1 MMKKVFAAILSIVLI
16 TGVSACGEKKNEGPD
31 YADDEA
37 MSIIAEGFSKRSD
50 LIDKLKGQGKDTSES
65 KYFQQIIQTEIDNDK
80 PLKARQFK
88 DSKLQEQV
96 IVYLNS
102 LDDQLAV
109 VKKYASTSAESAE
122 ARSKAYDKRS
132 TILKTFV
139 DKYGLKVDSKYQDTL
154 DDLVRNGNSVQ
165 EKNETDQTI
174 NSLIASAKFDK
185 TEAEYGGYYTYSAVI
200 ENTSKINFSN
210 VSLLLALYD
219 ADGVKVEEAYAS
231 TSSWA
236 AGEKVRFEAG
246 SDVNAAQVKVSVSGY
261 EVAK

>member
-1 MMKKVFAAILSIVLI
+1 MMKKVFAAILSIALI
-16 TGVSACGEKKNEGPD
+16 AGVSACGEKKAEGPD

-37 MSIIAEGFSKRSD
+37 MSIIAEGFGKRSA
-50 LIDKLKGQGKDTSES
+50 LIDL
-65 KYFQQIIQTEIDNDK
+65 QQIVQAEIDNDK

-88 DSKLQEQV
+88 DSKLQEQ
-96 IVYLNS
+96 IIAYLNS
-102 LDDQLAV
+102 LDDQLSV
-109 VKKYASTSAESAE
+109 VKKYSNTSAEYTNAWNE
-122 ARSKAYDKRS
+122 VYDKRS

-165 EKNETDQTI
+165 EKNETDQVI
-174 NSLIASAKFDK
+174 NNLVSSAQFDR

-200 ENTSKINFSN
+200 ENTSKINFGN

-219 ADGVKVEEAYAS
+219 ADGVKVEETFAN

-246 SDVNAAQVKVSVSGY
+246 SDVNAAQVKVSVSNY
-261 EVAK
+261 EVVK

>member
-1 MMKKVFAAILSIVLI
+1 MMKKVFAAILSIALI
-16 TGVSACGEKKNEGPD
+16 TGVSACGEKKAEGPD

-37 MSIIAEGFSKRSD
+37 MSVISEGFNKRSA
-50 LIDKLKGQGKDTSES
+50 LIDTLKGQGKDTSES
-65 KYFQQIIQTEIDNDK
+65 KNLQQIIQTEIDNDK

-96 IVYLNS
+96 IAYLNS
-102 LDDQLAV
+102 LDDQLSV
-109 VKKYASTSAESAE
+109 VRKYSSTSAEYSQAWNE
-122 ARSKAYDKRS
+122 AYDKRS
-132 TILKTFV
+132 AILKTFV

-165 EKNETDQTI
+165 EKNETDQVI
-174 NSLIASAKFDK
+174 NGLISSAKFDR
-185 TEAEYGGYYTYSAVI
+185 TEAEYGGYYTYTAVI
-200 ENTSKINFSN
+200 ENTSKINFGN

-219 ADGVKVEEAYAS
+219 ADGVKAGETYAT

-246 SDVNAAQVKVSVSGY
+246 TDIDAAQVKVSVSGY

>member
-1 MMKKVFAAILSIVLI
+1 MKKVFAAILSIALI
-16 TGVSACGEKKNEGPD
+16 AGVSACVEKKAEGPD

-37 MSIIAEGFSKRSD
+37 MSVIAEGFGKRSA

-65 KYFQQIIQTEIDNDK
+65 KNLQQIVQAEIDNDK

-88 DSKLQEQV
+88 DSKLQEQ
-96 IVYLNS
+96 IIAYLNS
-102 LDDQLAV
+102 LDDQLSV
-109 VKKYASTSAESAE
+109 VKKYSNTSAEYTNAWNE
-122 ARSKAYDKRS
+122 VYDKRS

-165 EKNETDQTI
+165 EKNETDQVI
-174 NSLIASAKFDK
+174 NNLVSSAQFDRA
-185 TEAEYGGYYTYSAVI
+185 EAEYGGYYTYSAVI
-200 ENTSKINFSN
+200 ENTSKINFGN

-219 ADGVKVEEAYAS
+219 ADGVKVEETFAN

-246 SDVNAAQVKVSVSGY
+246 TDVNAAQVKVSVSSY
-261 EVAK
+261 DVVK

>member
-1 MMKKVFAAILSIVLI
+1 MKKVFAAILSIALI
-16 TGVSACGEKKNEGPD
+16 AGVSACGEKKAEGPD

-37 MSIIAEGFSKRSD
+37 MSIIAEGFGKRSA

-65 KYFQQIIQTEIDNDK
+65 KNLQQIVQAEIDNDK

-88 DSKLQEQV
+88 DSKLQEQ
-96 IVYLNS
+96 IIAYLNS
-102 LDDQLAV
+102 LDDQLSV
-109 VKKYASTSAESAE
+109 VKKYSNTSAEYTNAWNE
-122 ARSKAYDKRS
+122 VYDKRS
-132 TILKTFV
+132 TDQVINN
-139 DKYGLKVDSKYQDTL
+139 
-154 DDLVRNGNSVQ
+154 LVS
-165 EKNETDQTI
+165 
-174 NSLIASAKFDK
+174 SAQFDR

-200 ENTSKINFSN
+200 ENTSKINFGN

-219 ADGVKVEEAYAS
+219 ADGVKVEETFAN

-261 EVAK
+261 EVTE